1 MDFLNVRLSR
11 NCTPDNTECVTT
23 EVLLEGYNENGT
35 STAHSP
41 PEESVSP
48 PDEYRKDRCS
58 PPAETLRLR
67 RNVVGTEVHLQIP
80 MEKLANFHGYVT
92 TTEYSPN
99 HQQQRY
105 QRIRYLEYRGQSPD
119 TGGGGGSGGGGFEQ
133 PLIKYEH
140 HQQQQHQQGKMDPNS
155 SYVTLESVG
164 DVYQQQQQ
172 QQQQQNY
179 QQQNSYQT
187 YQSYE
192 GEQPSAADNVMFNIY
207 DKDGHGG
214 AGAGGGGGDY
224 VVKGGHQKVGY
235 GQQSLQMQQQQQQQQ
250 HQEYQEDC
258 NGNGGVAESGEQ
270 SVFWGAHE
278 QQVADFTSAAN
289 ETLAAANALQMQE
302 AGLGPPDGSIQVAP
316 QYTIFHTGN
325 PGPSWIDEHFD
336 QSKSHS

>member
-1 MDFLNVRLSR
+1 M
-11 NCTPDNTECVTT
+11 TT
-23 EVLLEGYNENGT
+23 EGLMEGYNENGT
-35 STAHSP
+35 SAAHSP
-41 PEESVSP
+41 AEESVSP
-48 PDEYRKDRCS
+48 SDEYRKDCCS
-58 PPAETLRLR
+58 PPAKILRLSR

-80 MEKLANFHGYVT
+80 MEKLANFHGYVAT
-92 TTEYSPN
+92 AEYPLN
-99 HQQQRY
+99 HQQRY
-105 QRIRYLEYRGQSPD
+105 QRIRYLEYQGQSPD
-119 TGGGGGSGGGGFEQ
+119 TGGGGGGGFEQ

-140 HQQQQHQQGKMDPNS
+140 HQQQQQQSKMDPNS

-172 QQQQQNY
+172 PQQNY

-214 AGAGGGGGDY
+214 AGGGEGGDY
-224 VVKGGHQKVGY
+224 VVKGGHHKVGY
-235 GQQSLQMQQQQQQQQ
+235 GQQSLQMQQQQQQQ
-250 HQEYQEDC
+250 EYQEDC
-258 NGNGGVAESGEQ
+258 NGNGGVTEAGEQ

-302 AGLGPPDGSIQVAP
+302 AGLGPPDGTIQVAP
-316 QYTIFHTGN
+316 QYTAIFHTGN
-325 PGPSWIDEHFD
+325 PGPSWIDEHYD
-336 QSKSHS
+336 QSKFRWFY